1 MFSFRSM
8 TRNTDKQARVE
19 AMLGELA
26 ELSLGV
32 ARELAVRL
40 RESED
45 TDETVALAGAFQKM
59 SRVVRL
65 TLALDA
71 KLERDAARDAAAE
84 ARAALEAQADA
95 EHEAA
100 EAAYAAEAA
109 EPADPVEARKARVR
123 GLMNRLLWNESEG
136 EEEDYEVLVEDLNA
150 RLDEAALSPDF
161 EDLPIETVV
170 RRVIADM
177 GLSGRFALSLG
188 EARPAPAREFQAA
201 DTG

>member
-1 MFSFRSM
+1 
-8 TRNTDKQARVE
+8 
-19 AMLGELA
+19 MLGELA
-26 ELSLGV
+26 ELSLVV

-84 ARAALEAQADA
+84 AQAAALTD
-95 EHEAA
+95 A
-100 EAAYAAEAA
+100 EAARVADCIRREEARVARAA
-109 EPADPVEARKARVR
+109 EPVDPIEARKSRVR
-123 GLMNRLLWNESEG
+123 SLMNRLLWTESEG

-150 RLDEAALSPDF
+150 RLDEAARSPDF
-161 EDLPIETVV
+161 EDFSIEALA

-177 GLSGRFALSLG
+177 GLTSHFALSLA
-188 EARPAPAREFQAA
+188 EPKPAPERLPQPA